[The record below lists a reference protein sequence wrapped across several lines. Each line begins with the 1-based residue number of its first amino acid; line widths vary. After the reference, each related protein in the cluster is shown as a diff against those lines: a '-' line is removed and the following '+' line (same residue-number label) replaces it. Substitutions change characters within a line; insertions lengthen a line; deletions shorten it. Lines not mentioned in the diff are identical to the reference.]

1 MIVYLALFALSI
13 LVLGQV
19 AGPVLNRQDW
29 VHRHPAPAITLWLS
43 VLSGTIAAGAGFVAL
58 VVFGSPGPGHGVVEW
73 FSQCVGS
80 HSHPGAVV
88 AAVLSLICLA
98 ASATAGRIAVRR
110 LRATI
115 AAGRRHRE
123 MLGLVVNTHD
133 DLDDTCVL
141 DHPVPVAYCLPSCER
156 PIVVS
161 TGALALLGPAQL
173 AAVLEHERAHL
184 RGRHH
189 LVLTLVDALCG
200 VVPRAATF
208 RDARSALAQL
218 LEQVADDA
226 AARRHGRAAVSS
238 ALRCLVVTAC
248 PPGAL
253 AAGAG
258 GSGLLEQ
265 RLERLEGQ
273 SRNVRGRGLAWVGAS
288 VSAALPVLI
297 AASSVTVII
306 LSC

>member
-1 MIVYLALFALSI
+1 MTAYLALLALSM
-13 LVLGQV
+13 LVLGHV
-19 AGPVLNRQDW
+19 AGPVLNRQNW
-29 VHRHPAPAITLWLS
+29 AHRHPAPAIILWLS
-43 VLSGTIAAGAGFVAL
+43 TLCGTLAAGAGFVAL
-58 VVFGSPGPGHGVVEW
+58 VVFSSPGPGHGVVEW
-73 FSQCVGS
+73 LSRCVGP
-80 HSHPGAVV
+80 HAHPGSVL
-88 AAVLSLICLA
+88 AAVLSLICVV
-98 ASATAGRIAVRR
+98 ASAITGQIAVRR
-110 LRATI
+110 LRATV
-115 AAGRRHRE
+115 AARRRHRE

-141 DHPVPVAYCLPSCER
+141 DHPVPVAYCLPARER

-161 TGALALLGPAQL
+161 TGTLALLDSAQL

-200 VVPRAATF
+200 AVPRAATF

-238 ALRCLVVTAC
+238 ALRCLAITAC
-248 PPGAL
+248 PTGAL

-258 GSGLLEQ
+258 DSGLLEQ

-273 SRNVRGRGLAWVGAS
+273 SRNVRGRRLAWVGAS
-288 VSAALPVLI
+288 LSAALPVLI
-297 AASSVTVII
+297 AASSVMVII
-306 LSC
+306 LGC